1 MRRSGVLAA
10 AVAVVVA
17 LSAFAAPATAA
28 YGSVSVEAAVDGD
41 VDQTT
46 MTFSFT
52 ADQNGT
58 VSVGSDDSVQL
69 DGGNVEFE
77 FDSWSG
83 SGGDSGSSG
92 TWSVE
97 AGARYTV
104 EYVGT
109 AYSGATERQHSTT
122 VSVDYQSG
130 GVAASE
136 PLDLDVDVLEPQ
148 FGFVGGVDGD
158 LVFDG
163 DAADTTVSATVPNDG
178 DGVMVVEDVSFS
190 GVPSGLS
197 ASVSSTPDQIDAN
210 GEGTVDIDVTAD
222 SSVSEGTYQFDATV
236 TDSLDNQ
243 VSFPVEVTVSKPP
256 VANVDGG
263 SVDLGDVLVGD
274 SSTVSFDVQEV
285 GGYDGLDGLDVA
297 VQSGDPSGDLNV
309 QVPWDFSTTPG
320 GSDEVAATISADGDA
335 AQHQDLE
342 FDVALSGTNR
352 DSPTREVTVTGRV
365 IYPATLGSVAAS
377 PDTLVFDEPREA
389 VTAHRTE
396 TEIEIPNEGD
406 LSMDVTSVTASTN
419 DPGIS
424 ASVSGAPASVGGT
437 DSGTA
442 TLALAADPDTPE
454 GTYTVDVEVRTA
466 SAGSQTVTREFEVD
480 HQTDLQIEETDVEFG
495 EVTITDQVSRSID
508 VGERLGYNDLENV
521 TVSMADGPDQWL
533 TIGSQPP
540 TNVEA
545 GQSAP
550 LVFDLAF
557 DTDAEAYQQ
566 YTWEARVDPENVE
579 AETITVSA
587 TAQLLSVEGI
597 TGDLEER
604 ASGGGWQET
613 VADDTVASLS
623 SMEQR
628 LRDGEDVSAGDIWR
642 SLTIG
647 QSTVILIDSVEAVE
661 QQQADGNYEA
671 AQSQVVSALVAHNL
685 VDEYVSELEDEAAAS
700 ELRAVV
706 DSASE
711 PVSSVVEAQK
721 THYEDALAAEDATA
735 LERYSASSSLAT
747 LERHQGNSDAAAEY
761 AERAETEFS
770 TYQSLVEEGT
780 ERRQTARNARDQLAA
795 NATLTVLG
803 QPVVANPA
811 RIDTVRQL
819 QQSANENYETA
830 AQRFSDAGA
839 AAEADSTSE
848 EATAARSEVQI
859 AAYGLYGATA
869 VYAVVF
875 VVFVVRE
882 TLNAR
887 TYIEESREAASGNFL
902 L

>member
-1 MRRSGVLAA
+1 MRNGVLAA
-10 AVAVVVA
+10 ALALVVA

-28 YGSVSVEAAVDGD
+28 YGSVEVEAAVDSDIG
-41 VDQTT
+41 QTAMAFT
-46 MTFSFT
+46 FT

-58 VSVGSDDSVQL
+58 VSVGGDETIQT

-77 FDSWSG
+77 FTGWSG
-83 SGGDSGSSG
+83 GGDSGSSG

-97 AGARYTV
+97 AGTQYTV
-104 EYVGT
+104 EYLGM
-109 AYSGATERQHSTT
+109 AYSGATEQRHGAS
-122 VSVDYQSG
+122 VSVDYESG
-130 GVAASE
+130 GQAASE
-136 PLDLDVDVLEPQ
+136 SLDLDVDVLEPE
-148 FGFVGGVDGD
+148 FGYVGSVDGD

-163 DAADTTVSATVPNDG
+163 DTAETTITAKVPNDG
-178 DGVMVVEDVSFS
+178 DGEMVVEDVSFS
-190 GVPSGLS
+190 GVPTGLS
-197 ASVSSTPDQIDAN
+197 ASASSTPDRISAG
-210 GEGTVDIDVTAD
+210 GEGTVDIDVTAED
-222 SSVSEGTYQFDATV
+222 SVSEGTYQFDATV
-236 TDSLDNQ
+236 TDSLDNE
-243 VSFPVEVTVSKPP
+243 VTFPVEVAVSKPP
-256 VANVDGG
+256 VAGVEGG
-263 SVDLGDVLVGD
+263 SVDLGDVLVGE
-274 SSTVSFDVQEV
+274 SSTVALEVQEV

-297 VQSGDPSGDLNV
+297 VQSGEPNGDLNV
-309 QVPWDFSTTPG
+309 EVPWDFSTTAG
-320 GSDEVAATISADGDA
+320 GSDEVAATISAERGA
-335 AQHQDLE
+335 PQHQDLE
-342 FDVALSGTNR
+342 FDVALSGTER

-389 VTAHRTE
+389 VSAHRTE
-396 TEIEIPNEGD
+396 TEVEIPNEGD
-406 LSMDVTSVTASTN
+406 LTMDVTSVTASTN

-437 DSGTA
+437 DTGTA
-442 TLALAADPDTPE
+442 TVTLAADPDTPE
-454 GTYTVDVEVRTA
+454 GTYSVDIDVQTA
-466 SAGSQTVTREFEVD
+466 DAGSETITREFTVE
-480 HQTDLQIEETDVEFG
+480 HQTDLQVEETDVEFG
-495 EVTITDQVSRSID
+495 EVTITDRVSRSID

-521 TVSMADGPDQWL
+521 TVTMADGPDQWL
-533 TIGSQPP
+533 NISSQPP
-540 TNVEA
+540 ANVEA
-545 GQSAP
+545 GESAP
-550 LVFDLAF
+550 LVFDLQF

-604 ASGGGWQET
+604 ASGGGWQQTAAE
-613 VADDTVASLS
+613 DTTASLS

-661 QQQADGNYEA
+661 QQHADGNYEA
-671 AQSQVVSALVAHNL
+671 AQSRVVSALVAHNL
-685 VDEYVSELEDEAAAS
+685 VDEYVSELDDDEAAS
-700 ELRAVV
+700 ELRDVV
-706 DSASE
+706 EATE
-711 PVSSVVEAQK
+711 GPVSSVVDAQK
-721 THYEDALAAEDATA
+721 THYEDVLESEDATA
-735 LERYSASSSLAT
+735 LQRYSASSSLAT
-747 LERHQGNSDAAAEY
+747 LERHQGNEDAAADY
-761 AERAETEFS
+761 TERAEREFS
-770 TYQSLVEEGT
+770 EYQSLVEEGT
-780 ERRQTARNARDQLAA
+780 ERRQAARDARQQLAE

-819 QQSANENYETA
+819 RQSTNANYDTA

-839 AAEADSTSE
+839 AAEADGTAD
-848 EATAARSEVQI
+848 EAAAARSEVQVTEYVL
-859 AAYGLYGATA
+859 YGLTA

-882 TLNAR
+882 ALNAR
-887 TYIEESREAASGNFL
+887 TYVEESREAASGNFL